1 MTDFST
7 YKLNEVLNKSLKN
20 INFKTP
26 TPIQEKS
33 IPLIL
38 QGNDILGSA
47 QTGTG
52 KTAAFCI
59 PILELLMKSS
69 RGSLLIMIPTRE
81 LAKQVLD
88 VIDSLLGFKS
98 SINTA
103 TLIGGESMSKQ
114 LSQLKKRPRIYVG
127 TPGRINDHL
136 QRGTLNLHDAKYL
149 VLDETDRML
158 DMGFEVQINKII
170 KFLPVNKQ
178 VLMFSATIP
187 DNILKMASKYLNNP
201 IRISVGDSNSVAK
214 NIKQEIIELKSDEK
228 LDELVNQLS
237 TRTGSVLIFV
247 KTKYGTEK
255 LSKALAKNKI
265 KSFPLHGGLRQ
276 SKRNTIMKNFR
287 DMKFRILIATDVAAR
302 GIDVP
307 HIEHVINY
315 DLPQMAEDF
324 IHRIGRTARAGS
336 KGIALSFVTKGDFSK
351 WKEIQK
357 ILNPGKDKKNQSTS
371 KSRNSKNSFSDK
383 REGNKRS
390 TFKKRP
396 DYKKSFSKNDEGS
409 DKKTFSKKRFSKNND
424 QGKYRR
430 SSDNETRPRKS
441 FSKNDEGSDKK
452 TFSKKRFSKNNDQGK
467 YRRSSDNE
475 TRPRKSFSKNDEGS
489 DKKTFSKKRFSKNND
504 QGKYRRSSDN
514 ETRPRK
520 SFSKNDEGS
529 DKKTFSKKRFTN
541 TKSKNSF
548 NSNTDKG
555 SSPRNKSSFN
565 KKTSFSKKSTNH
577 Y

>member
-1 MTDFST
+1 MTLFSK
-7 YKLNEVLNKSLKN
+7 YNLNEVLNKSLKS
-20 INFKTP
+20 INFTTP

-38 QGNDILGSA
+38 QGKDILGSA

-59 PILELLMKSS
+59 PILELLMKSP
-69 RGSLLIMIPTRE
+69 RGSLLVMIPTRE

-88 VIDSLLGFKS
+88 VINSLLGFKS

-136 QRGTLNLHDAKYL
+136 QRGSLNLHDTKYL

-170 KFLPVNKQ
+170 KYLPVSKQ

-187 DNILKMASKYLNNP
+187 NNILKLSSKYLNDP
-201 IRISVGDSNSVAK
+201 VRISVGELNTVAK

-228 LDELVNQLS
+228 LDELINQI
-237 TRTGSVLIFV
+237 TNRNGSILIFV

-255 LSKALAKNKI
+255 LSKALSRSKI

-336 KGIALSFVTKGDFSK
+336 KGIALSFVTKGDFAK

-357 ILNPGKDKKNQSTS
+357 ILNPEKNLKNQN
-371 KSRNSKNSFSDK
+371 KFKNK
-383 REGNKRS
+383 NKRS
-390 TFKKRP
+390 TFKKKS
-396 DYKKSFSKNDEGS
+396 DYKKSSDQKEKKYSKNKFKKNKISEDFNS
-409 DKKTFSKKRFSKNND
+409 DKKIKFSRKNKINRSPNKKKSLNKKKNN
-424 QGKYRR
+424 
-430 SSDNETRPRKS
+430 STRGDFQRFNSPRK
-441 FSKNDEGSDKK
+441 
-452 TFSKKRFSKNNDQGK
+452 
-467 YRRSSDNE
+467 RR
-475 TRPRKSFSKNDEGS
+475 K
-489 DKKTFSKKRFSKNND
+489 
-504 QGKYRRSSDN
+504 
-514 ETRPRK
+514 
-520 SFSKNDEGS
+520 
-529 DKKTFSKKRFTN
+529 
-541 TKSKNSF
+541 
-548 NSNTDKG
+548 
-555 SSPRNKSSFN
+555 
-565 KKTSFSKKSTNH
+565 
-577 Y
+577 

>member
-1 MTDFST
+1 MTLFSK
-7 YKLNEVLNKSLKN
+7 YNLNEILNKSLKN
-20 INFKTP
+20 INFTNP

-38 QGNDILGSA
+38 QGKDILGSA

-59 PILELLMKSS
+59 PLLELLMKSS

-88 VIDSLLGFKS
+88 VINSLLGFKS

-170 KFLPVNKQ
+170 KFLPVSKQ

-187 DNILKMASKYLNNP
+187 NNILKLSSKYLNDP
-201 IRISVGDSNSVAK
+201 VRISVGESNTVAK

-228 LDELVNQLS
+228 LDELINQIN
-237 TRTGSVLIFV
+237 TRNGSILIFV

-255 LSKALAKNKI
+255 LSKALSRSKI

-357 ILNPGKDKKNQSTS
+357 ILNPEKKI
-371 KSRNSKNSFSDK
+371 KSQHKSKNKSPK
-383 REGNKRS
+383 RFNGKKIKDNKRP
-390 TFKKRP
+390 TFKKKP
-396 DYKKSFSKNDEGS
+396 DYKKSFSRKSSDQIEKNY
-409 DKKTFSKKRFSKNND
+409 SKN
-424 QGKYRR
+424 KF
-430 SSDNETRPRKS
+430 K
-441 FSKNDEGSDKK
+441 
-452 TFSKKRFSKNNDQGK
+452 KNNKQD
-467 YRRSSDNE
+467 D
-475 TRPRKSFSKNDEGS
+475 
-489 DKKTFSKKRFSKNND
+489 
-504 QGKYRRSSDN
+504 
-514 ETRPRK
+514 
-520 SFSKNDEGS
+520 
-529 DKKTFSKKRFTN
+529 
-541 TKSKNSF
+541 F
-548 NSNTDKG
+548 NSNTKV
-555 SSPRNKSSFN
+555 SFSRKKTNNKSSV
-565 KKTSFSKKSTNH
+565 KKKSSNRGQKNFSKANSQNFNSPRKRRK
-577 Y
+577 

>member
-1 MTDFST
+1 MADF
-7 YKLNEVLNKSLKN
+7 YKYNLNEVLNKSLKS
-20 INFKTP
+20 INFKSP
-26 TPIQEKS
+26 TPIQEKC

-59 PILELLMKSS
+59 PILELLIKSS

-81 LAKQVLD
+81 LAKQVLH
-88 VIDSLLGFKS
+88 VINSLIGHKR

-103 TLIGGESMSKQ
+103 ILIGGESMSKQ
-114 LSQLKKRPRIYVG
+114 LSELKKRPRIYVG
-127 TPGRINDHL
+127 TPGRIYDYL
-136 QRGTLNLHDAKYL
+136 QRRTLNLHDAKYL

-187 DNILKMASKYLNNP
+187 NNILKLSSKYLKNP
-201 IRISVGDSNSVAK
+201 IRISIGDSNIVAK
-214 NIKQEIIELKSDEK
+214 NIKQEVIELKSDEK
-228 LDELVNQLS
+228 LDELIKQIDN
-237 TRTGSVLIFV
+237 RNGSILIFV

-255 LSKALAKNKI
+255 LSKALSKKKI

-276 SKRNTIMKNFR
+276 SKRNRIMKSFR

-336 KGIALSFVTKGDFSK
+336 KGIALSFVTKGDFAK

-357 ILNPGKDKKNQSTS
+357 IFNPEKNYKNQ
-371 KSRNSKNSFSDK
+371 KNSKIKKTKKQFNKK
-383 REGNKRS
+383 REGNKRTS
-390 TFKKRP
+390 FKKKSN
-396 DYKKSFSKNDEGS
+396 YKKSFSKNTEVQDEN
-409 DKKTFSKKRFSKNND
+409 KYSKKKFTKNKRTEQSTSKKKISFSRKIKTNHGIGGKKSSNKKLRNSNKNKIHNFN
-424 QGKYRR
+424 
-430 SSDNETRPRKS
+430 SPRK
-441 FSKNDEGSDKK
+441 
-452 TFSKKRFSKNNDQGK
+452 
-467 YRRSSDNE
+467 RR
-475 TRPRKSFSKNDEGS
+475 K
-489 DKKTFSKKRFSKNND
+489 
-504 QGKYRRSSDN
+504 
-514 ETRPRK
+514 
-520 SFSKNDEGS
+520 
-529 DKKTFSKKRFTN
+529 
-541 TKSKNSF
+541 
-548 NSNTDKG
+548 
-555 SSPRNKSSFN
+555 
-565 KKTSFSKKSTNH
+565 
-577 Y
+577 

>member
-1 MTDFST
+1 
-7 YKLNEVLNKSLKN
+7 
-20 INFKTP
+20 
-26 TPIQEKS
+26 
-33 IPLIL
+33 
-38 QGNDILGSA
+38 
-47 QTGTG
+47 
-52 KTAAFCI
+52 
-59 PILELLMKSS
+59 
-69 RGSLLIMIPTRE
+69 MIPTRE

-136 QRGTLNLHDAKYL
+136 QRGTLNLHDTKYL

-170 KFLPVNKQ
+170 KFLPINKQ

-187 DNILKMASKYLNNP
+187 DNILKMSSKYLNNP

-276 SKRNTIMKNFR
+276 SKRNTIMKSFR

-336 KGIALSFVTKGDFSK
+336 KGVALSFVTKGDFAK

-357 ILNPGKDKKNQSTS
+357 ILNPGKNIKNQSTS
-371 KSRNSKNSFSDK
+371 KTRNSKKSFSKK
-383 REGNKRS
+383 REGNKRP
-390 TFKKRP
+390 TFKKKS

-409 DKKTFSKKRFSKNND
+409 DKKTFSKKRFSKDSD
-424 QGKYRR
+424 QGKYKR
-430 SSDNETRPRKS
+430 SSDSESRTRKPFSRNNEG
-441 FSKNDEGSDKK
+441 FDKK
-452 TFSKKRFSKNNDQGK
+452 TFSKKRFSKDSDQGK
-467 YRRSSDNE
+467 YKRSSDSESRTRKPFSRNNE
-475 TRPRKSFSKNDEGS
+475 GF
-489 DKKTFSKKRFSKNND
+489 DKKTFSKKRFSKDSD
-504 QGKYRRSSDN
+504 QGKYKRSSDS
-514 ETRPRK
+514 ESRTRV
-520 SFSKNDEGS
+520 SFSRNDGGS
-529 DKKTFSKKRFTN
+529 DKKNFSKKRFT
-541 TKSKNSF
+541 KSKSSL
-548 NSNTDKG
+548 NSNTDKEF
-555 SSPRNKSSFN
+555 SPRSKSGFN
-565 KKTSFSKKSTNH
+565 KKKSSNKKTNNFSTAGAPRKTRNK
-577 Y
+577 